1 MKDSKKPSASR
12 PELEELPFDVT
23 LEGAE
28 ALVDAVP
35 LVARAYR
42 IFGAGA
48 ARQSANMAT
57 PKTTKRRKP
66 RLIIRELKEKVDS
79 ELLI

>member
-35 LVARAYR
+35 LAARAYR

-48 ARQSANMAT
+48 ARQSANGILNRTLQLRACSFT
-57 PKTTKRRKP
+57 
-66 RLIIRELKEKVDS
+66 DS
-79 ELLI
+79 K